1 MDNQVVVA
9 TKLDLHKSG
18 LWQMIRLDL
27 EKQQELLANT
37 AVQNP
42 MPALI
47 ALYAPTY
54 QGLQTVKQVKGRFDQ
69 DMAAITSVPRMQMYA
84 VTNFGATY
92 QGKCIVDAQVVDCF
106 GKTINRNG
114 VRIFDPAAD
123 ECYVNTLARCEAD
136 PRCNTTKSPPTVRQ
150 VTRNGNTLTIDNSD
164 GIQVGMPV
172 RLLWPVEGVADMVKS
187 IEGNTITFNR
197 FNATYNSTFPGTM
210 LPLQEGTNNVL
221 FPTIKPSCQKK
232 KMILPLYGR
241 LPR

>member
-54 QGLQTVKQVKGRFDQ
+54 QGFQTVIQVKGRFDQ
-69 DMAAITSVPRMQMYA
+69 DMAAITSVPDMQMYA

-106 GKTINRNG
+106 GAQRNRSG
-114 VRIFDPAAD
+114 DRIFDPAED
-123 ECYVNTLARCEAD
+123 DCIYNTQPCTD
-136 PRCNTTKSPPTVRQ
+136 PRCQPTESLPTVRK
-150 VTRNGNTLTIDNSD
+150 VTRNGDTLTIDNID
-164 GIQVGMPV
+164 GIKVGMPI
-172 RLLWPVEGVADMVKS
+172 RFLDSTDYVKS
-187 IEGNTITFNR
+187 IEGKTITFNR
-197 FNATYNSTFPGTM
+197 LNKTYNSNTQFG
-210 LPLQEGTNNVL
+210 LKEGPNDVL

-232 KMILPLYGR
+232 MILPLYGR